1 MTVRTGLF
9 AGACPFA
16 LARGWLG
23 EAEKTEINDPNA
35 MALSTV
41 DAQGMPN
48 ARVVLLKAIEDD
60 GFVFYT
66 NYNSA
71 KGQEVEQAQKAAF
84 VIHWKSLR
92 RQIRVRGKVTRHNKA
107 ASDAYFQSR
116 GLQSRLGAWASQ
128 QSKPLASRESLMRE
142 VERFADLY
150 GDSPPRPDHWGGYH
164 ITPDEIEFW
173 ADGTARLHDRFKWTR
188 KLAGDPWL
196 ITRLNP

>member
-1 MTVRTGLF
+1 MTVRTGIF
-9 AGACPFA
+9 AGACPFT
-16 LARGWLG
+16 LARTWLG

-71 KGQEVEQAQKAAF
+71 KGQEVEHAQKAAF
-84 VIHWKSLR
+84 VMHWKSLR
-92 RQIRVRGKVTRHNKA
+92 RQIRVRGKVTRHTKA
-107 ASDAYFQSR
+107 ASDQYYQSR

-128 QSKPLASRESLMRE
+128 QSQPLASREALMQE
-142 VERFADLY
+142 VERIADVY

-164 ITPDEIEFW
+164 IAPDEIEFW
-173 ADGTARLHDRFKWTR
+173 ADGAARLHDRFRWTS
-188 KLAGDPWL
+188 KADGGQWV

>member
-1 MTVRTGLF
+1 MTVRTGIF
-9 AGACPFA
+9 AGACPFT
-16 LARGWLG
+16 LARTWLG

-84 VIHWKSLR
+84 VMHWKSLR
-92 RQIRVRGKVTRHNKA
+92 RQIRVRGKVTRHTKA
-107 ASDAYFQSR
+107 ASDQYYQSR
-116 GLQSRLGAWASQ
+116 GLQSRFGMEQGFQFQAMT
-128 QSKPLASRESLMRE
+128 K
-142 VERFADLY
+142 
-150 GDSPPRPDHWGGYH
+150 
-164 ITPDEIEFW
+164 
-173 ADGTARLHDRFKWTR
+173 
-188 KLAGDPWL
+188 
-196 ITRLNP
+196 

>member
-16 LARGWLG
+16 LARGWLA

-92 RQIRVRGKVTRHNKA
+92 RQIRVRGKSLGIIKQHRTHISNPGAFKA
-107 ASDAYFQSR
+107 AWA
-116 GLQSRLGAWASQ
+116 LGPHNNQNLWRH
-128 QSKPLASRESLMRE
+128 ASR
-142 VERFADLY
+142 
-150 GDSPPRPDHWGGYH
+150 
-164 ITPDEIEFW
+164 
-173 ADGTARLHDRFKWTR
+173 
-188 KLAGDPWL
+188 
-196 ITRLNP
+196 